1 MLMIST
7 GIRDLKNNL
16 SRYIRQVE
24 AGERIMITDHGRI
37 VAQLAPPEGRARPMR
52 YDDLVAAGVIRP
64 PLKSGNP
71 FADWPTANKICLPP
85 GTAAALIDEDRG
97 ER

>member
-1 MLMIST
+1 MIST

-24 AGERIMITDHGRI
+24 AGERIMITDHGRV
-37 VAQLAPPEGRARPMR
+37 VAQLAPPEGVARPMR
-52 YDDLVAAGVIRP
+52 YDELVAAGVIRP
-64 PLKSGNP
+64 PKVSGLP
-71 FADWPTANKICLPP
+71 LGDILRAANICLPP

-97 ER
+97 EV

>member
-16 SRYIRQVE
+16 SRY
-24 AGERIMITDHGRI
+24 ITDHGRI

-71 FADWPTANKICLPP
+71 FADWPTANKISLPP